1 MKTDKYIPKH
11 KKGSKKPQKIFV
23 KQREGLVRKIV
34 PKAISR
40 VRKDL
45 DSWRRALRQTA

>member
-1 MKTDKYIPKH
+1 MKMDKYIPKH
-11 KKGSKKPQKIFV
+11 KKGSKKPQKTFV

-40 VRKDL
+40 VRTAGGAR
-45 DSWRRALRQTA
+45 SARRTA